1 MIRDGVNIENVKV
14 KYNYILECQFLHY
27 TNTSKLHTYIYMHIC
42 RERIKTN
49 TYIYI

>member
-27 TNTSKLHTYIYMHIC
+27 TNTSKLHIYMHIC